1 MNISNLEARTQRRL
15 VRDRMTR
22 EEEKKRLRMEDV
34 VVQSILQIDNDDHID
49 KRNKIKW
56 L

>member
-15 VRDRMTR
+15 VRDRTTR
-22 EEEKKRLRMEDV
+22 EEGKKCLRMEDLG
-34 VVQSILQIDNDDHID
+34 VQSILQIDDDDHID